1 MTLHLPLPS
10 GKLAT
15 LISAYA
21 PTLTNSDEVKDKFYE
36 DLDVLLSSTETLQA
50 ISQMSSGKAP
60 GSDMIPS
67 KVYKAGGSVLVDK
80 VTQLFQSFWNQ
91 GSIPQELKD
100 TSIVHLYKRKGNRQV
115 YDNHRSISLLS
126 IAGKILCSL
135 SVSHIQCYVFN

>member
-1 MTLHLPLPS
+1 MQDSWLSAKDLILQRWAEHFQSILNHPTFINNEVIDRMPQADIIYSLNVPPS
-10 GKLAT
+10 
-15 LISAYA
+15 
-21 PTLTNSDEVKDKFYE
+21 E
-36 DLDVLLSSTETLQA
+36 TETLQA

-67 KVYKAGGSVLVDK
+67 TVYKAGGSVLVDK

-100 TSIVHLYKRKGNRQV
+100 MSIVHLYKRKGNRQV

-126 IAGKILCSL
+126 FAGKIL
-135 SVSHIQCYVFN
+135 V

>member
-1 MTLHLPLPS
+1 MPQADIIYSLNVPPS
-10 GKLAT
+10 
-15 LISAYA
+15 
-21 PTLTNSDEVKDKFYE
+21 E
-36 DLDVLLSSTETLQA
+36 TETLQA

-100 TSIVHLYKRKGNRQV
+100 MSIVHLYKRKGNRQV
-115 YDNHRSISLLS
+115 YDNYRSISLLS
-126 IAGKILCSL
+126 IAGKILKIMDA
-135 SVSHIQCYVFN
+135 HHQCAAKIHLFFKI